1 MSDWMSF
8 RKSMIGSYAV
18 QWCDANQRNPM
29 TRWEAFGPGRPIP
42 KDGLGTAQRECGLH
56 RTASGTVRS
65 RERAA
70 AGRSRNPVPEVTRQL
85 ASLKAALAERYR
97 VERELG
103 HGGMATVWLAHD
115 LKHDRPVA
123 LKVLRPE
130 LAAVL
135 GPERFLREVLI
146 AAHLTHPHIIPL
158 YDSGEVD
165 GFMYYVMPYV
175 EGESLRNRLTHEQQ
189 LPVEQAVQI
198 ARDVAD
204 ALSYA
209 HAHDVIH
216 RDIK

>member
-1 MSDWMSF
+1 MADFSE
-8 RKSMIGSYAV
+8 RV
-18 QWCDANQRNPM
+18 R
-29 TRWEAFGPGRPIP
+29 
-42 KDGLGTAQRECGLH
+42 
-56 RTASGTVRS
+56 ASL
-65 RERAA
+65 
-70 AGRSRNPVPEVTRQL
+70 AGRYTI
-85 ASLKAALAERYR
+85 
-97 VERELG
+97 ERELG
-103 HGGMATVWLAHD
+103 RGGMGLVFLARD

-135 GPERFLREVLI
+135 GSERFLREIQI

-198 ARDVAD
+198 ACDVAD

-209 HAHDVIH
+209 HAHDVVH
-216 RDIK
+216 RDIKPENILLAGGHAVVADFG